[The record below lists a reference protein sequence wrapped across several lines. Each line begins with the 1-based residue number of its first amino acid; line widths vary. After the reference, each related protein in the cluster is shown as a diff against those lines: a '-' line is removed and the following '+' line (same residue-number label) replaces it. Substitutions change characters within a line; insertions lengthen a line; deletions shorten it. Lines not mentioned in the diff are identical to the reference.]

1 MTQQTPYGAAD
12 GLVRVYPAD
21 AAALRPAPGLVWA
34 HGGGFVAGD
43 LDMPEADWVARA
55 LAARGITVVS
65 IDYRLVGDGSGRYPA
80 GSDDVLAAWTWT
92 LDHAD
97 ELGLDRS
104 RIALGGASA
113 GANLVAGAVLR
124 LLHARGSGDPRSS
137 SDPPSSR
144 SDAAGDPS
152 RDPAPRLRTAAPL
165 PTRPAADAPLPS
177 GVLLAYP
184 TLHAVQPAPD
194 AALRALLDAN
204 PEADRFFPA
213 AVRTMYEAY
222 LGGPVDDAPL
232 PAVPGRAAASD
243 LAGFPPVL
251 MINDEADELRVSGE
265 AFAATLVEAGV
276 PVDVVVEPGTEHGH
290 LNRPDEPAASASI
303 ERVARWIAWLA
314 THHRT
319 TLRITEGITP

>member
-12 GLVRVYPAD
+12 GLVRAYPAD
-21 AAALRPAPGLVWA
+21 AAAPRPTPGLVWA

-97 ELGLDRS
+97 ELGLDPERVA
-104 RIALGGASA
+104 IGGASA
-113 GANLVAGAVLR
+113 GANLVTGAVLR
-124 LLHARGSGDPRSS
+124 LLGPTRGSR
-137 SDPPSSR
+137 R
-144 SDAAGDPS
+144 REAPS
-152 RDPAPRLRTAAPL
+152 RDPEARDTGFETPTPSAPEPADGAL
-165 PTRPAADAPLPS
+165 PA
-177 GVLLAYP
+177 GVVLAYP
-184 TLHAVQPAPD
+184 TLHAEQPAPD

-204 PEADRFFPA
+204 PTADRFFPA
-213 AVRTMYEAY
+213 AVRAMYEAY
-222 LGGPVDDAPL
+222 LGGPVEDAPL
-232 PAVPGRAAASD
+232 TAVPGRAATSD

-276 PVDVVVEPGTEHGH
+276 PVDLVVEPGTEHGH
-290 LNRPDEPAASASI
+290 LNRPEEPAASASI
-303 ERVARWIAWLA
+303 ERVVRWIAWLE

-319 TLRITEGITP
+319 TLRLTEGITP

>member
-21 AAALRPAPGLVWA
+21 AAALRPTPGLVWA

-55 LAARGITVVS
+55 LAAHGITVVS

-97 ELGLDRS
+97 ELGLDPERVA
-104 RIALGGASA
+104 IGGASA
-113 GANLVAGAVLR
+113 GANLVTGAVLR
-124 LLHARGSGDPRSS
+124 LLGSDRWSS
-137 SDPPSSR
+137 SGVAR
-144 SDAAGDPS
+144 DAN
-152 RDPAPRLRTAAPL
+152 RDPAPRLDTAASRPTRRPL
-165 PTRPAADAPLPS
+165 PA
-177 GVLLAYP
+177 GVVLAYP

-204 PEADRFFPA
+204 PAADRFFPA
-213 AVRTMYEAY
+213 AVRDMYEAY
-222 LGGPVDDAPL
+222 LGGPVDDAPIT
-232 PAVPGRAAASD
+232 AVPGSAAASD

-251 MINDEADELRVSGE
+251 MVNDEADELRVSGE

-303 ERVARWIAWLA
+303 ERVVRWIAWLE

-319 TLRITEGITP
+319 TLRLTEGITP

>member
-21 AAALRPAPGLVWA
+21 AATPRPTPGLVWA

-43 LDMPEADWVARA
+43 LDMPEADWVART

-65 IDYRLVGDGSGRYPA
+65 TDYRLVGDGSGRYPA
-80 GSDDVLAAWTWT
+80 GSDDVLGAWSWT

-97 ELGLDRS
+97 ELGLDPS
-104 RIALGGASA
+104 RIVIGGASA
-113 GANLVAGAVLR
+113 GANLVTGAVLR
-124 LLHARGSGDPRSS
+124 MLHDRGSSS
-137 SDPPSSR
+137 G
-144 SDAAGDPS
+144 AAGDAY
-152 RDPAPRLRTAAPL
+152 RDQARLDTAAS
-165 PTRPAADAPLPS
+165 RPPRRPIPA
-177 GVLLAYP
+177 GVVLAYP
-184 TLHAVQPAPD
+184 TLHAVQAAPD
-194 AALRALLDAN
+194 PTLRALLDAN

-213 AVRTMYEAY
+213 AVRAMYEAY

-232 PAVPGRAAASD
+232 PAVPGTAAASD

-265 AFAATLVEAGV
+265 AFAATLAQAGV
-276 PVDVVVEPGTEHGH
+276 PVDLVVEPGTQHGH

-303 ERVARWIAWLA
+303 ERVVRWIAWLA

-319 TLRITEGITP
+319 TLRLTEGITP

>member
-21 AAALRPAPGLVWA
+21 AAALRPTPGLVWA

-97 ELGLDRS
+97 ELGLDPERVA
-104 RIALGGASA
+104 IGGASA
-113 GANLVAGAVLR
+113 GANLVTGAVLR
-124 LLHARGSGDPRSS
+124 LLGSTRGSRRREAPF
-137 SDPPSSR
+137 
-144 SDAAGDPS
+144 
-152 RDPAPRLRTAAPL
+152 RDPEARDTGFETPTPSAPQPADGAL
-165 PTRPAADAPLPS
+165 PA
-177 GVLLAYP
+177 GVVLAYP
-184 TLHAVQPAPD
+184 TLHAEQPAPD

-204 PEADRFFPA
+204 PTADRFFPA
-213 AVRTMYEAY
+213 AVRAMYEAY

-232 PAVPGRAAASD
+232 FAVPGRAAASD

-276 PVDVVVEPGTEHGH
+276 PVDLVVEPGTEHGH

-303 ERVARWIAWLA
+303 ERVVRWIAWLE

-319 TLRITEGITP
+319 TLRLTEGITP